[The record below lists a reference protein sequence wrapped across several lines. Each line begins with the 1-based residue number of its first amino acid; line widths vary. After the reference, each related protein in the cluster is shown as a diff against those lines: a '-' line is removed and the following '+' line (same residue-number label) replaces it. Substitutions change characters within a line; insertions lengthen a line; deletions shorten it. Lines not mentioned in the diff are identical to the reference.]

1 MSERDELYLDHVL
14 QAIAR
19 IERYTA
25 SGRDAFFSD
34 DMVQS
39 AVIRQ
44 LEIVGEAARNLS
56 EQLKASETAVPW
68 RDIAGTRD
76 RLIHGYFSVKLEIV
90 WNVVVNELPLLKQQV
105 QRILDQFRERTSGQ

>member
-14 QAIAR
+14 QAIMR

-25 SGRDAFFSD
+25 GGRDAFLSD

-44 LEIVGEAARNLS
+44 LEIVGEAVRNLGDELKSRES
-56 EQLKASETAVPW
+56 EVPW

-76 RLIHGYFSVKLEIV
+76 KLIHGYFNVNLDIV
-90 WNVVVNELPLLKQQV
+90 WNVVVNELPSLKQQV
-105 QRILDQFRERTSGQ
+105 KRILGQA